1 MVMHEFYSKEVAS
14 KAVVH
19 QRSALSKQCKRI
31 IMTQEVPRVL
41 LNCSR
46 LLPWEQTVSHVNS
59 MVVRMQYSGYDQQ
72 FRYEVVRSAID
83 AYRRIL
89 AMDQQGI
96 RPFYREKEWK
106 KAERESEKKK
116 KKRTWYKAGNKIFSS
131 VIFVPATPESE
142 LKKTLNFIFNIPIL
156 KPLFE
161 NTT

>member
-1 MVMHEFYSKEVAS
+1 MWVENREVETDGVTQHVNMVMHEFYSKEVAS

-31 IMTQEVPRVL
+31 IMTQEVLRVL

-89 AMDQQGI
+89 AMDQQAI
-96 RPFYREKEWK
+96 RPLYREKEWK

-116 KKRTWYKAGNKIFSS
+116 KKRTERGTRLGIRPSLVLS
-131 VIFVPATPESE
+131 
-142 LKKTLNFIFNIPIL
+142 
-156 KPLFE
+156 LFQQHR
-161 NTT
+161 NQN